1 MKEENFIHIKLDY
14 GEALQSKKDILFSE
28 IDLLRTLKIIKK
40 YHEFRSKEFEIKEDY
55 HKKLREILI
64 DLRKVQA
71 LLPTIKIP
79 KILSQEQITEEKI
92 TEPKITK
99 VLPTKKYTDEI
110 EIQLQEIKD
119 KLKSLER

>member
-79 KILSQEQITEEKI
+79 KILNQEQITEEKI